1 MPSQEQQVAKFV
13 WVGTLLPDLMRTS
26 STVRQTALKF
36 PMRKFE
42 PYTLTL
48 DDDENAYHPYPSDI
62 TIPII
67 GGDKLVFN
75 GFNHTDTIMTINY
88 VNPITQEECS
98 FNLADFGRRNTET
111 PTFEFDAVVI
121 DLNDTGEQY
130 KGDFY
135 FFNRETDDVVAHM
148 KFIPHGSKRIQK
160 ESLWMMTNNGG
171 VAMFDA

>member
-1 MPSQEQQVAKFV
+1 MTSQEQQVAKFV
-13 WVGTLLPDLMRTS
+13 WVGTLLPDLMRTPT
-26 STVRQTALKF
+26 TVRQTALKF

-48 DDDENAYHPYPSDI
+48 DEGEYAYHPYPSDI

-67 GGDKLVFN
+67 GGDELVFRE
-75 GFNHTDTIMTINY
+75 FNHTDTIMTMKY
-88 VNPITQEECS
+88 VNPTTQKECS
-98 FNLADFGRRNTET
+98 FNLADFSKNTDT
-111 PTFEFDAVVI
+111 PVFEFDAIVI
-121 DLNDTGEQY
+121 DLNDTGEHY